1 MFLYCI
7 ENFVTFLRYAMWFRA
22 LASMPLTHVMQY
34 RVNNTYNN
42 HNLVVQFI
50 SVVLFISWFNY
61 HLSIA

>member
-50 SVVLFISWFNY
+50 SVV
-61 HLSIA
+61 